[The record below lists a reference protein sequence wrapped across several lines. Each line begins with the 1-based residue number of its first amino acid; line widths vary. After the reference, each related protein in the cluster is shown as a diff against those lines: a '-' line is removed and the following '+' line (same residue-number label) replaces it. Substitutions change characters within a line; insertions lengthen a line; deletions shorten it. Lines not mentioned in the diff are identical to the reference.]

1 LNAPSSPIPKTL
13 PASVENR
20 QYRYKLKIQKMKS
33 MTIKTSLVFASLT
46 IIFLNI
52 SKAQTIDWSM
62 KGNPLNLTVNGV
74 AFRADGQKVVSGT
87 NCHPASIRM
96 FDVASS
102 NLDWDHNVGMTYMCI
117 MGVTF
122 SSNSNYIAAIEEFGN
137 IFIFDNTGVTPVI
150 TDTINTGTSYGF
162 SSAISPTN
170 DKVAVGCSNGK
181 LKIYNLPGG
190 SLSNDIN
197 AHPSWV
203 TTVCYSPDGS
213 KIITGGNDDKVK
225 IWSNTGSLLFTCSS
239 HTGDVTNVKVTPDNN
254 FVISSSKDDK
264 IKIWN
269 IATGALVQTIAGHTS
284 DVNGIDISPDG
295 SKIVSASSD
304 STCKIWNFNTGGLIT
319 TFAVADSGS
328 VNTVAWSPNGDKIV
342 TGNILSDVVL
352 WSIPATLNI
361 SETVVSDYLN
371 IYPNPTHQQLN
382 FELQSDPKNAQFI
395 IYNELGQLQKIFS
408 KISIR
413 NISFDI
419 SELSEGQY
427 YGVFVDGNNRIA
439 SKFIVTK

>member
-1 LNAPSSPIPKTL
+1 
-13 PASVENR
+13 
-20 QYRYKLKIQKMKS
+20 
-33 MTIKTSLVFASLT
+33 
-46 IIFLNI
+46 
-52 SKAQTIDWSM
+52 
-62 KGNPLNLTVNGV
+62 
-74 AFRADGQKVVSGT
+74 
-87 NCHPASIRM
+87 
-96 FDVASS
+96 
-102 NLDWDHNVGMTYMCI
+102 
-117 MGVTF
+117 
-122 SSNSNYIAAIEEFGN
+122 
-137 IFIFDNTGVTPVI
+137 
-150 TDTINTGTSYGF
+150 
-162 SSAISPTN
+162 
-170 DKVAVGCSNGK
+170 
-181 LKIYNLPGG
+181 
-190 SLSNDIN
+190 
-197 AHPSWV
+197 
-203 TTVCYSPDGS
+203 
-213 KIITGGNDDKVK
+213 
-225 IWSNTGSLLFTCSS
+225 
-239 HTGDVTNVKVTPDNN
+239 
-254 FVISSSKDDK
+254 
-264 IKIWN
+264 
-269 IATGALVQTIAGHTS
+269 LVQTIAGHTS

-319 TFAVADSGS
+319 TFAVADSGA